1 MGGVFLYTNQ
11 GGCLEKWSLSPKLQ
25 ANGAKKDFAA
35 QINRQDVGLLITD
48 NHTFERS
55 LIC

>member
-11 GGCLEKWSLSPKLQ
+11 GGCLEEWSLSPKLQ

>member
-1 MGGVFLYTNQ
+1 MEF
-11 GGCLEKWSLSPKLQ
+11 KSQ